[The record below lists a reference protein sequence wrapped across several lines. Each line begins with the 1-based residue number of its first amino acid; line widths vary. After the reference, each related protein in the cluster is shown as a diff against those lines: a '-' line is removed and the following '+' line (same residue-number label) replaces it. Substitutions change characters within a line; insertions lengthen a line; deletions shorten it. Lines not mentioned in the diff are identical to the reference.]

1 MIIDVHAH
9 ALTREFL
16 SELAR
21 ENAFGIETKGDG
33 FGFGGYGPL
42 DPLLFDVEG
51 AVQSL
56 AARDITLQLVSPPPR
71 IVSHANWG
79 ADRAFARRLNKQ
91 TADFVKQAGG
101 RHGGLAVP
109 SLTEPEFA
117 VAEIQRALDE
127 DGLTGVALP
136 TSAAGRPLDDPA
148 FEPLFAECARRG
160 IIVFMHPTTGVE
172 RPAFGQYTML
182 QLVGWPSETA
192 LCVARLI
199 FAGVFERHPGLK
211 LVLAHGGG
219 TLAMLAGRL
228 DLAYE
233 ASTYEANLNCR
244 KNISR
249 PPSSYLKQ
257 IFFDTVVV
265 HPDALRY
272 LIKLVSHEQVVFGSD
287 FPFEIGD
294 PLGTKALPTIAELPN
309 DIAVDILYRNS
320 AKILNSR
327 YDGEPV

>member
-1 MIIDVHAH
+1 MTIDVHAH
-9 ALTREFL
+9 ALTRAFL

-21 ENAFGIETKGDG
+21 EKAFGIEARGHG
-33 FGFGGYGPL
+33 FGFGGYGSL
-42 DPLLFDVEG
+42 DPLLYDVEG
-51 AVQSL
+51 AAQSV
-56 AARDITLQLVSPPPR
+56 AARGIALQLVSPPPR
-71 IVSHANWG
+71 IVSHASWG
-79 ADRAFARRLNKQ
+79 ADRAFARRLNRQ
-91 TADFVKQAGG
+91 TADFVREAGR

-109 SLTEPEFA
+109 ALTEPERA
-117 VAEIQRALDE
+117 VSEISRALDE
-127 DGLTGVALP
+127 DGLTGVTLP

-160 IIVFMHPTTGVE
+160 VIVFMHPTTGVE

-219 TLAMLAGRL
+219 TLPMLAGRL

-233 ASTYEANLNCR
+233 APRYEANPDCR

-257 IFFDTVVV
+257 IFYDTVVA
-265 HPDALRY
+265 HAAPLRY
-272 LIKLVSHEQVVFGSD
+272 LIDLVGPGQIVFGSD

-294 PLGTKALPTIAELPN
+294 PVGAKALPAIAQLPEPT
-309 DIAVDILYRNS
+309 AAAILHHNAS
-320 AKILNSR
+320 QILGGSR
-327 YDGEPV
+327 PNTV

>member
-9 ALTREFL
+9 ALTRDFL
-16 SELAR
+16 AELAR
-21 ENAFGIETKGDG
+21 EKAFGIETKGNG

-42 DPLLFDVEG
+42 DPLLFDVED
-51 AVQSL
+51 AAKSL
-56 AARDITLQLVSPPPR
+56 VTRDITLQLVSPPPR
-71 IVSHANWG
+71 IVSHAGWG
-79 ADRAFARRLNKQ
+79 ADRVFARRLNRQ
-91 TADFVKQAGG
+91 TADFVKQAGS

-109 SLTEPEFA
+109 ALTEPEHA
-117 VAEIQRALDE
+117 VAEICRALDE

-160 IIVFMHPTTGVE
+160 AIVFMHPTTGVE

-192 LCVARLI
+192 LCVSRLI

-233 ASTYEANLNCR
+233 APNYEANPDCR

-257 IFFDTVVV
+257 IFFDTVVA
-265 HPDALRY
+265 HPAALRY
-272 LIKLVSHEQVVFGSD
+272 LIELVGHEQVVFGSD

-294 PLGTKALPTIAELPN
+294 PLGAKALPAIAELRKS
-309 DIAVDILYRNS
+309 IAADILYNNA
-320 AKILNSR
+320 AKILSGAKAGR
-327 YDGEPV
+327 A

>member
-9 ALTREFL
+9 ALTRDFL

-21 ENAFGIETKGDG
+21 EKAFGIETKGDG

-51 AVQSL
+51 V
-56 AARDITLQLVSPPPR
+56 ARSVAERNIALQLVSPPPR
-71 IVSHANWG
+71 IVSHASWG
-79 ADRAFARRLNKQ
+79 ADRIFARRLNQQ
-91 TADFVKQAGG
+91 TANFVKAAGK

-109 SLTEPEFA
+109 ALTEPEHA
-117 VAEIQRALDE
+117 VAEISRALDE

-136 TSAAGRPLDDPA
+136 TSAAGRQLDDPA
-148 FEPLFAECARRG
+148 FEPLFAECARRDV
-160 IIVFMHPTTGVE
+160 IVFMHPTTGVE
-172 RPAFGQYTML
+172 RSAFGQYTML

-233 ASTYEANLNCR
+233 APRYEANPDCR

-257 IFFDTVVV
+257 IFYDTVVA
-265 HPDALRY
+265 HTAPLRY
-272 LIKLVSHEQVVFGSD
+272 LIDLVGYEQVMFGSD

-294 PLGTKALPTIAELPN
+294 PYGAKSLPTIKALPVSIA
-309 DIAVDILYRNS
+309 ADILYNNA
-320 AKILNSR
+320 AKIVFGGKVAR
-327 YDGEPV
+327 A

>member
-16 SELAR
+16 GELAR
-21 ENAFGIETKGDG
+21 EKAFGIEARDDG
-33 FGFGGYGPL
+33 FGFGGYGSL
-42 DPLLFDVEG
+42 DPLLFDIE
-51 AVQSL
+51 
-56 AARDITLQLVSPPPR
+56 AAAASVADRDIVLQLVSPPPR
-71 IVSHANWG
+71 IVSHASWG
-79 ADRAFARRLNKQ
+79 ADRAFARRLNRQ
-91 TADFVKQAGG
+91 TADFVRRAGR

-109 SLTEPEFA
+109 SLTEPEYA
-117 VAEIQRALDE
+117 VAEISRALDE

-160 IIVFMHPTTGVE
+160 VIVFMHPTTGIE
-172 RPAFGQYTML
+172 RPALGQYTML

-199 FAGVFERHPGLK
+199 FAGVFERYPGLN

-233 ASTYEANLNCR
+233 APHYEANPDCR
-244 KNISR
+244 RHISR
-249 PPSSYLKQ
+249 PPSSYLQQ
-257 IFFDTVVV
+257 IFFDTVVA
-265 HPDALRY
+265 HPAALRY
-272 LIKLVSHEQVVFGSD
+272 LLDLVGPGRIMFGSD

-294 PLGTKALPTIAELPN
+294 PYGAKALPVIAELP
-309 DIAVDILYRNS
+309 DAVANAILHDN
-320 AKILNSR
+320 ASR
-327 YDGEPV
+327 VLSRANNAAA

>member
-9 ALTREFL
+9 ALTRDFL
-16 SELAR
+16 SELAH
-21 ENAFGIETKGDG
+21 EKAFGIEARDSG

-42 DPLLFDVEG
+42 DPLLFDIEAAAASV
-51 AVQSL
+51 
-56 AARDITLQLVSPPPR
+56 AARDIALQLVSPPPR
-71 IVSHANWG
+71 IVSHASWG
-79 ADRAFARRLNKQ
+79 ADRAFARRLNRQ
-91 TADFVKQAGG
+91 TADFVRRAGG

-109 SLTEPEFA
+109 SLTEPEHA
-117 VAEIQRALDE
+117 VAEISRALDE

-148 FEPLFAECARRG
+148 FEPLLAECARRG

-199 FAGVFERHPGLK
+199 FAGVFERHPGLN

-233 ASTYEANLNCR
+233 APHYEANPDCR

-257 IFFDTVVV
+257 MFFDTVVA
-265 HPDALRY
+265 HPAALRY
-272 LIKLVSHEQVVFGSD
+272 LVDLVGPDRIVFGSD

-294 PLGTKALPTIAELPN
+294 PYGAKSLPAIAQLPQAAATAILHDNASRILGRVRSEKA
-309 DIAVDILYRNS
+309 
-320 AKILNSR
+320 
-327 YDGEPV
+327 

>member
-16 SELAR
+16 VELAR
-21 ENAFGIETKGDG
+21 ENAFGIEAKADG

-51 AVQSL
+51 AVKSL
-56 AARDITLQLVSPPPR
+56 TARDITLQLVSPPPR
-71 IVSHANWG
+71 IVSHAGWG
-79 ADRAFARRLNKQ
+79 ADRAFARRLNRQ
-91 TADFVKQAGG
+91 TADFVKQAGN

-109 SLTEPEFA
+109 ALTEPEHA
-117 VAEIQRALDE
+117 VAEISRALDE

-160 IIVFMHPTTGVE
+160 VIVFMHPTTGVE

-192 LCVARLI
+192 LCVSRLI

-233 ASTYEANLNCR
+233 APHYEANPDCC

-257 IFFDTVVV
+257 IFYDTVVV
-265 HPDALRY
+265 HPAALRY
-272 LIKLVSHEQVVFGSD
+272 LVDLVGPEQIVFGSD

-294 PLGTKALPTIAELPN
+294 PLGAKALPTIAQLPE
-309 DIAVDILYRNS
+309 AAATAILHDNAS
-320 AKILNSR
+320 QILDRTRANTA
-327 YDGEPV
+327 

>member
-9 ALTREFL
+9 ALTRDFL

-21 ENAFGIETKGDG
+21 ERAFGIETKGDG

-42 DPLLFDVEG
+42 DPLLYDVEG
-51 AVQSL
+51 ASRSV
-56 AARDITLQLVSPPPR
+56 ADRDIALQLVSPPPR
-71 IVSHANWG
+71 IVSHASWG
-79 ADRAFARRLNKQ
+79 ADRDFARRLNRQ
-91 TADFVKQAGG
+91 TADFVRAAGR

-109 SLTEPEFA
+109 ALTEPQHA
-117 VAEIQRALDE
+117 VAEISRALDE
-127 DGLTGVALP
+127 DGLKGVALP
-136 TSAAGRPLDDPA
+136 TSAAGRPLDDA
-148 FEPLFAECARRG
+148 TFEPLFAECARRG
-160 IIVFMHPTTGVE
+160 VIVFMHPTTGVE

-199 FAGVFERHPGLK
+199 FAGVFERHPTLK

-233 ASTYEANLNCR
+233 APRYEANPDCR
-244 KNISR
+244 KHISR
-249 PPSSYLKQ
+249 PPSSYLTQ
-257 IFFDTVVV
+257 IFYDTVVA
-265 HPDALRY
+265 HPAALRY
-272 LIKLVSHEQVVFGSD
+272 LIELVGHEQVMFGSD

-294 PLGTKALPTIAELPN
+294 PYGAKSLPTIKALPEPVA
-309 DIAVDILYRNS
+309 ADILYNNAAR
-320 AKILNSR
+320 IVF
-327 YDGEPV
+327 GEKAVHP

>member
-9 ALTREFL
+9 ALTRDFL

-21 ENAFGIETKGDG
+21 EKAFGIEARDSG

-42 DPLLFDVEG
+42 DPLLFDIEAAAASV
-51 AVQSL
+51 
-56 AARDITLQLVSPPPR
+56 AARDIALQLVSPPPR
-71 IVSHANWG
+71 IVSHASWG
-79 ADRAFARRLNKQ
+79 ADRAFARRLNRQ
-91 TADFVKQAGG
+91 TADFVKRAGD

-109 SLTEPEFA
+109 SLTEPEHA
-117 VAEIQRALDE
+117 VAEISRALDE
-127 DGLTGVALP
+127 DGLTGVTLP

-148 FEPLFAECARRG
+148 FEPLLAECARRG

-172 RPAFGQYTML
+172 RPALGQYTML

-199 FAGVFERHPGLK
+199 FAGFERHPGLN

-233 ASTYEANLNCR
+233 APRYEANLDCR

-257 IFFDTVVV
+257 IFFDTVVA
-265 HPDALRY
+265 HPAALRY
-272 LIKLVSHEQVVFGSD
+272 LVDLVGPDRIVFGSD

-294 PLGTKALPTIAELPN
+294 PYGAKVLPAIAQLPQAAATAILHDNASQILGRVRSETA
-309 DIAVDILYRNS
+309 
-320 AKILNSR
+320 
-327 YDGEPV
+327 

>member
-9 ALTREFL
+9 ALTRDFL

-21 ENAFGIETKGDG
+21 ENAFGIEARDQG

-42 DPLLFDVEG
+42 DPLLFDVE
-51 AVQSL
+51 AAAASV

-71 IVSHANWG
+71 IVSHASWG
-79 ADRAFARRLNKQ
+79 ADRAFARRLNRQ
-91 TADFVKQAGG
+91 TADFVKQAGR

-109 SLTEPEFA
+109 ALTEPEHA
-117 VAEIQRALDE
+117 VAEISRALDE

-160 IIVFMHPTTGVE
+160 VIVFMHPTTGIQ
-172 RPAFGQYTML
+172 RPTFGQYTML

-199 FAGVFERHPGLK
+199 FAGVFERHPGLR

-233 ASTYEANLNCR
+233 APRYEANPDCR

-249 PPSSYLKQ
+249 PPSSYLAQ
-257 IFFDTVVV
+257 IFYDTVVA
-265 HPDALRY
+265 HPAALRY
-272 LIKLVSHEQVVFGSD
+272 LVDLVGPGQIMFGSD

-294 PLGTKALPTIAELPN
+294 PVGAKSLPAIARLSE
-309 DIAVDILYRNS
+309 AAATAILHDNAS
-320 AKILNSR
+320 QILDRTRGNTA
-327 YDGEPV
+327 

>member
-1 MIIDVHAH
+1 VIIDVHAH

-16 SELAR
+16 GELAR
-21 ENAFGIETKGDG
+21 DNAFGIEAKGDG

-42 DPLLFDVEG
+42 DPLLYDVEG
-51 AVQSL
+51 AAQSL
-56 AARDITLQLVSPPPR
+56 VARDITLQLVSPPPR
-71 IVSHANWG
+71 IVSHAGWG

-91 TADFVKQAGG
+91 TADFVRQAGS

-109 SLTEPEFA
+109 SLTEPQFA
-117 VAEIQRALDE
+117 VDEIRRALDE

-160 IIVFMHPTTGVE
+160 VIVFMHPTTGVE

-182 QLVGWPSETA
+182 QLVGWPTETA

-199 FAGVFERHPGLK
+199 FAGVFERHPGLN

-219 TLAMLAGRL
+219 ALAMLAGRL
-228 DLAYE
+228 DLGYE
-233 ASTYEANLNCR
+233 APHYEANPQCR
-244 KNISR
+244 ANISR

-265 HPDALRY
+265 HPAALRF
-272 LIKLVSHEQVVFGSD
+272 LIDMVGHQQIVFGSD
-287 FPFEIGD
+287 FPFEVGD
-294 PLGTKALPTIAELPN
+294 PVGAKALPAIADLP
-309 DIAVDILYRNS
+309 DTVAADILFNTAAR
-320 AKILNSR
+320 ILAGARST
-327 YDGEPV
+327 

>member
-21 ENAFGIETKGDG
+21 DNTLGIETKGDG

-42 DPLLFDVEG
+42 DPLLYDVQG
-51 AVQSL
+51 AAESL
-56 AARDITLQLVSPPPR
+56 VARDITLQLVSPPPR
-71 IVSHANWG
+71 IVSHASWG
-79 ADRAFARRLNKQ
+79 ADRAFARRLNRQ
-91 TADFVKQAGG
+91 TADFVKQAGS

-109 SLTEPEFA
+109 ALTEPEFA
-117 VAEIQRALDE
+117 VAEISRALDE

-136 TSAAGRPLDDPA
+136 TTAVGRPLDDPA

-160 IIVFMHPTTGVE
+160 VIVFMHPTTGVE

-192 LCVARLI
+192 LCVSRLI

-233 ASTYEANLNCR
+233 APHYEANPDCR

-257 IFFDTVVV
+257 IYFDTVVA
-265 HPDALRY
+265 HPAALRY
-272 LIKLVSHEQVVFGSD
+272 LIELVGHEQIVFGSD

-294 PLGTKALPTIAELPN
+294 PVGAKALPAIAKLPDN
-309 DIAVDILYRNS
+309 VAADILYNNA
-320 AKILNSR
+320 AKILSGAKAGR
-327 YDGEPV
+327 K

>member
-9 ALTREFL
+9 ALTRAFL
-16 SELAR
+16 GELAR
-21 ENAFGIETKGDG
+21 ENAFGIEVKGDG

-51 AVQSL
+51 AAKSV
-56 AARDITLQLVSPPPR
+56 ADRNIILQLVSPPPR
-71 IVSHANWG
+71 IVSHAGWG
-79 ADRAFARRLNKQ
+79 ADRTFARRLNEQ
-91 TADFVKQAGG
+91 TANFVKQAGS

-117 VAEIQRALDE
+117 VAEICRALDE

-160 IIVFMHPTTGVE
+160 VIVFMHPTTGIE

-192 LCVARLI
+192 LCVSRLI
-199 FAGVFERHPGLK
+199 FAGVFERHPNLK

-219 TLAMLAGRL
+219 ALAMLAGRL

-233 ASTYEANLNCR
+233 ASTYEANPDCR
-244 KNISR
+244 KHISR

-257 IFFDTVVV
+257 IFFDSVVV
-265 HPDALRY
+265 HPGALRY
-272 LIKLVSHEQVVFGSD
+272 LIDLVGHQQVVFGSD

-294 PLGTKALPTIAELPN
+294 PLGAKGLPAIAELPKN
-309 DIAVDILYRNS
+309 VATDILHATA
-320 AKILNSR
+320 AKILA
-327 YDGEPV
+327 GGGAK

>member
-16 SELAR
+16 GELAR
-21 ENAFGIETKGDG
+21 ENAFGIEAKGDG

-51 AVQSL
+51 AAQSL
-56 AARDITLQLVSPPPR
+56 VARDITKQLVSPPPR
-71 IVSHANWG
+71 IVSHAGWG
-79 ADRAFARRLNKQ
+79 ADRAFARRLNRQ
-91 TADFVKQAGG
+91 TADFVRQAGN

-117 VAEIQRALDE
+117 VAEICRALDE

-148 FEPLFAECARRG
+148 FEPMFAECARRG
-160 IIVFMHPTTGVE
+160 VIVFMHPTTGVE

-219 TLAMLAGRL
+219 ALAMLAGRL

-233 ASTYEANLNCR
+233 APRYEANPDCR

-257 IFFDTVVV
+257 IYFDTVVV
-265 HPDALRY
+265 HPAALRY
-272 LIKLVSHEQVVFGSD
+272 LVDLVGHEQVVFGSD

-294 PLGTKALPTIAELPN
+294 PLGAKSLPAIAELPKN
-309 DIAVDILYRNS
+309 VAADILYNNA
-320 AKILNSR
+320 AKILSGTKAGR
-327 YDGEPV
+327 

>member
-16 SELAR
+16 GELAR
-21 ENAFGIETKGDG
+21 ENAFGIEVKGDG

-42 DPLLFDVEG
+42 DPLLFDV
-51 AVQSL
+51 AAAAQSL
-56 AARDITLQLVSPPPR
+56 VTRDIALQLVSPPPR
-71 IVSHANWG
+71 IVSHAGWG

-91 TADFVKQAGG
+91 TADFVKQAGS

-109 SLTEPEFA
+109 ALTEPEFA
-117 VAEIQRALDE
+117 VAEICRALDE
-127 DGLTGVALP
+127 DGLTGVVLP

-148 FEPLFAECARRG
+148 YEPLFAECARRG
-160 IIVFMHPTTGVE
+160 VLVFMHPTTGVE

-182 QLVGWPSETA
+182 QLVGWPSETG
-192 LCVARLI
+192 LCVSRLI
-199 FAGVFERHPGLK
+199 FAGVFERHPELK

-228 DLAYE
+228 DLGYE
-233 ASTYEANLNCR
+233 ASTFEANPDCR

-257 IFFDTVVV
+257 IFFDTVVA
-265 HPDALRY
+265 HPAALRY
-272 LIKLVSHEQVVFGSD
+272 LIDLVGHQQVVFGSD

-294 PLGTKALPTIAELPN
+294 PLGAKGLPAIAELPE
-309 DIAVDILYRNS
+309 AVATGILHNNAARLL
-320 AKILNSR
+320 AR
-327 YDGEPV
+327 VE

>member
-1 MIIDVHAH
+1 
-9 ALTREFL
+9 
-16 SELAR
+16 
-21 ENAFGIETKGDG
+21 
-33 FGFGGYGPL
+33 
-42 DPLLFDVEG
+42 
-51 AVQSL
+51 
-56 AARDITLQLVSPPPR
+56 
-71 IVSHANWG
+71 
-79 ADRAFARRLNKQ
+79 
-91 TADFVKQAGG
+91 
-101 RHGGLAVP
+101 VP
-109 SLTEPEFA
+109 ALTEPEHA
-117 VAEIQRALDE
+117 VAEICRALDE

-160 IIVFMHPTTGVE
+160 AIVFMHPTTGVE

-192 LCVARLI
+192 LCVSRLI

-233 ASTYEANLNCR
+233 APNYEANPDCR

-257 IFFDTVVV
+257 IFFDTVVA
-265 HPDALRY
+265 HPAALRY
-272 LIKLVSHEQVVFGSD
+272 LIDLVGHRQLVFGSD

-294 PLGTKALPTIAELPN
+294 PYGGKALPAINALPS
-309 DIAVDILYRNS
+309 DVAADILYKT
-320 AKILNSR
+320 AATILSNFA
-327 YDGEPV
+327 PA

>member
-16 SELAR
+16 AELAR
-21 ENAFGIETKGDG
+21 ENAFGIEAKGDG

-42 DPLLFDVEG
+42 DPMLSDVEG
-51 AVQSL
+51 AVRSL
-56 AARDITLQLVSPPPR
+56 TARDITLQLVSPPPR
-71 IVSHANWG
+71 IVSHAGWG
-79 ADRAFARRLNKQ
+79 ADRAFARRLNRQ
-91 TADFVKQAGG
+91 TADFVKQAGK

-109 SLTEPEFA
+109 ALTEPEHA
-117 VAEIQRALDE
+117 VAEISRALDE

-160 IIVFMHPTTGVE
+160 VIVFMHPTTGIE

-182 QLVGWPSETA
+182 QLVGWPSETG

-233 ASTYEANLNCR
+233 APRYEANPDCR
-244 KNISR
+244 KHISR
-249 PPSSYLKQ
+249 APSSYLNQ
-257 IFFDTVVV
+257 IFYDTVVA
-265 HPDALRY
+265 HPKALSY
-272 LIKLVSHEQVVFGSD
+272 LVDLVGPEQIVFGSD

-294 PLGTKALPTIAELPN
+294 PVGAKSLPAIAQLP
-309 DIAVDILYRNS
+309 DAARAAILHDNAFR
-320 AKILNSR
+320 ILN
-327 YDGEPV
+327 GAKGGN

>member
-1 MIIDVHAH
+1 MMIDVHAH

-16 SELAR
+16 SELASER
-21 ENAFGIETKGDG
+21 AFGIEARGDG
-33 FGFGGYGPL
+33 FGFGGYGLL

-51 AVQSL
+51 AARSV
-56 AARDITLQLVSPPPR
+56 AERDITLQLVSPPPR
-71 IVSHANWG
+71 IVSHAGWG
-79 ADRAFARRLNKQ
+79 ADRAFARRLNRQ
-91 TADFVKQAGG
+91 TADFVRRAGK

-109 SLTEPEFA
+109 ALTEPEHA
-117 VAEIQRALDE
+117 VAEISRALDE

-136 TSAAGRPLDDPA
+136 TSAAGRPLDDGA

-160 IIVFMHPTTGVE
+160 VIVFMHPTTGVE

-233 ASTYEANLNCR
+233 APRYEANPDCR
-244 KNISR
+244 KHITR

-257 IFFDTVVV
+257 IFYDTVVA
-265 HPDALRY
+265 HPAALRY
-272 LIKLVSHEQVVFGSD
+272 LIDLVGHEQVVFGSD

-294 PLGTKALPTIAELPN
+294 PHGAKALPAIAALSDSVAD
-309 DIAVDILYRNS
+309 DIRYNNAARIVFGKPAAS
-320 AKILNSR
+320 A
-327 YDGEPV
+327 

>member
-9 ALTREFL
+9 ALTRAFL
-16 SELAR
+16 GELAR
-21 ENAFGIETKGDG
+21 ENAFGIEAKGDG

-42 DPLLFDVEG
+42 DPLLFDPEG
-51 AVQSL
+51 AAQSL
-56 AARDITLQLVSPPPR
+56 VARDIALQLVSPPPR
-71 IVSHANWG
+71 IVSHAGWG
-79 ADRAFARRLNKQ
+79 ADRAFARRLNQQ
-91 TADFVKQAGG
+91 TADFVREAGS

-109 SLTEPEFA
+109 ALTEPEFA
-117 VAEIQRALDE
+117 VDEIRRALDE

-148 FEPLFAECARRG
+148 FEPLFAECGRRG
-160 IIVFMHPTTGVE
+160 VIVFMHPTTGVE

-199 FAGVFERHPGLK
+199 FAGVFERHPGLN

-233 ASTYEANLNCR
+233 ASTYEANPDCR
-244 KNISR
+244 KHISR

-257 IFFDTVVV
+257 IFFDTVVA
-265 HPDALRY
+265 HPAALRY
-272 LIKLVSHEQVVFGSD
+272 LIDLVGHQRVVFGSD

-294 PLGTKALPTIAELPN
+294 PLGKKALPAIAALPP
-309 DIAVDILYRNS
+309 DVAADILYNNA
-320 AKILNSR
+320 AKLLAV
-327 YDGEPV
+327 GK

>member
-9 ALTREFL
+9 ALTRAFL
-16 SELAR
+16 ADLAR
-21 ENAFGIETKGDG
+21 ERAFGIETKGDG

-42 DPLLFDVEG
+42 DPLLYDVEG
-51 AVQSL
+51 AARNV
-56 AARDITLQLVSPPPR
+56 AGRDITLQLVSPPPR
-71 IVSHANWG
+71 IVSYASWG
-79 ADRAFARRLNKQ
+79 ADRAFARRLNRQ
-91 TADFVKQAGG
+91 TADFVKEAGK

-109 SLTEPEFA
+109 ALTEPEHA
-117 VAEIQRALDE
+117 VAEISRALDE
-127 DGLTGVALP
+127 DGLIGVALP

-160 IIVFMHPTTGVE
+160 VIVFMHPTTGVE

-233 ASTYEANLNCR
+233 APRYEANPDCR
-244 KNISR
+244 KHISR
-249 PPSSYLKQ
+249 APSTYLNQ
-257 IFFDTVVV
+257 IFYDTVVA
-265 HPDALRY
+265 HPKALNY
-272 LIKLVSHEQVVFGSD
+272 LLDLVGPEQIVFGSD

-294 PLGTKALPTIAELPN
+294 PVGAKSLPAIAQLP
-309 DIAVDILYRNS
+309 DAARAAILHDN
-320 AKILNSR
+320 AFKILNGGR
-327 YDGEPV
+327 T

>member
-21 ENAFGIETKGDG
+21 ENAFGIEAKGDG

-42 DPLLFDVEG
+42 DPLLFDVE
-51 AVQSL
+51 AAARSL
-56 AARDITLQLVSPPPR
+56 VSRDITLQLVSPPPR

-91 TADFVKQAGG
+91 TADFVKRAGR

-160 IIVFMHPTTGVE
+160 VIVFMHPTTGVE

-219 TLAMLAGRL
+219 TLAMLAGRI

-233 ASTYEANLNCR
+233 ASTYEANPDCR

-257 IFFDTVVV
+257 IFFDTVVA
-265 HPDALRY
+265 HPVALRY
-272 LIKLVSHEQVVFGSD
+272 LIDLVGHKQVVFGSD

-294 PLGTKALPTIAELPN
+294 PLGAKALPAIAEMAP
-309 DIAVDILYRNS
+309 DIAADILHNNAAR
-320 AKILNSR
+320 ILA
-327 YDGEPV
+327 GE

>member
-9 ALTREFL
+9 ALTRDFL
-16 SELAR
+16 AELAR
-21 ENAFGIETKGDG
+21 ENAFGIEAKGDG

-42 DPLLFDVEG
+42 DALLFDVEG
-51 AVQSL
+51 AVTSL
-56 AARDITLQLVSPPPR
+56 TARDITLQLVSPPPR
-71 IVSHANWG
+71 IVSHAGWG
-79 ADRAFARRLNKQ
+79 ADRAFARRLNRQ
-91 TADFVKQAGG
+91 TADFVKQAGA

-109 SLTEPEFA
+109 ALTQPEFA
-117 VAEIQRALDE
+117 VAEISRALDE

-160 IIVFMHPTTGVE
+160 VIVFMHPTTGIE

-192 LCVARLI
+192 LCVSRLI

-233 ASTYEANLNCR
+233 APRYEANPDCR
-244 KNISR
+244 KNIPR
-249 PPSSYLKQ
+249 PPSSYLRQ

-265 HPDALRY
+265 HPAALRY
-272 LIKLVSHEQVVFGSD
+272 LVDLVGHTQIVFGSD

-294 PLGTKALPTIAELPN
+294 PVGEKSLPAIAQLPETV
-309 DIAVDILYRNS
+309 AADILYNNA
-320 AKILNSR
+320 AKILSSAKQ
-327 YDGEPV
+327 DSA

>member
-1 MIIDVHAH
+1 MIVDVHAH

-16 SELAR
+16 AELAR
-21 ENAFGIETKGDG
+21 ENAFGIEVKGDG
-33 FGFGGYGPL
+33 FGFGGYGSL
-42 DPLLFDVEG
+42 DPMLSDVEG
-51 AVQSL
+51 AVRSL
-56 AARDITLQLVSPPPR
+56 TARDITLQLVSPPPR
-71 IVSHANWG
+71 IVSHAGWG
-79 ADRAFARRLNKQ
+79 ADRAFARRLNRQ
-91 TADFVKQAGG
+91 TADFVRQAGN

-109 SLTEPEFA
+109 ALTEPEHA
-117 VAEIQRALDE
+117 VAEIRRALDE

-160 IIVFMHPTTGVE
+160 VIVFMHPTTGVE

-182 QLVGWPSETA
+182 QLVGWPSETG

-233 ASTYEANLNCR
+233 APHYEANADCR

-249 PPSSYLKQ
+249 LPSSYLKQ
-257 IFFDTVVV
+257 IF
-265 HPDALRY
+265 LRHRRGPS
-272 LIKLVSHEQVVFGSD
+272 VSAAVSDRFGGSRAD
-287 FPFEIGD
+287 RVRLRFSVRDRRPRRRQGAACD
-294 PLGTKALPTIAELPN
+294 CRTARPHRCRHSLQQRRK
-309 DIAVDILYRNS
+309 NS
-320 AKILNSR
+320 VERKVGA
-327 YDGEPV
+327 

>member
-9 ALTREFL
+9 ALTRAFL
-16 SELAR
+16 GELAR
-21 ENAFGIETKGDG
+21 ENAFGIEARGDG

-51 AVQSL
+51 AAQSL
-56 AARDITLQLVSPPPR
+56 TARDITLQLVSPPPR
-71 IVSHANWG
+71 IVSHAGWG

-91 TADFVKQAGG
+91 TADFVKQAGR

-109 SLTEPEFA
+109 ALTEPEFA
-117 VAEIQRALDE
+117 VAELCRALDE

-148 FEPLFAECARRG
+148 YEPMFAECARRG
-160 IIVFMHPTTGVE
+160 VIVFMHPTTGVE
-172 RPAFGQYTML
+172 RAAFGQYTML

-192 LCVARLI
+192 LCVSRLI

-219 TLAMLAGRL
+219 TLAMLAGRI

-233 ASTYEANLNCR
+233 ASTYEANPDCR

-257 IFFDTVVV
+257 IFFDTVVA
-265 HPDALRY
+265 HPAALRY
-272 LIKLVSHEQVVFGSD
+272 LIELVGHEQVVFGSD

-294 PLGTKALPTIAELPN
+294 PLGSKALPAIAGLPEAV
-309 DIAVDILYRNS
+309 AVDILYRNAARILAA
-320 AKILNSR
+320 AKVS
-327 YDGEPV
+327 

>member
-16 SELAR
+16 IELAR
-21 ENAFGIETKGDG
+21 EKVFGIETKGDG

-42 DPLLFDVEG
+42 DPLLYDVEG
-51 AVQSL
+51 AAKSL
-56 AARDITLQLVSPPPR
+56 VARDITLQLVSPPPR
-71 IVSHANWG
+71 IVSHAGWG

-91 TADFVKQAGG
+91 TADFVKQAGA

-109 SLTEPEFA
+109 ALTEPEFA
-117 VAEIQRALDE
+117 VAEISRALDE

-136 TSAAGRPLDDPA
+136 TSAAGRPLDDGA

-160 IIVFMHPTTGVE
+160 VIVFMHPTTGVE

-192 LCVARLI
+192 LCVSRLI

-219 TLAMLAGRL
+219 TLAMLAGRI

-233 ASTYEANLNCR
+233 ASTYEANPDCR
-244 KNISR
+244 KHISR
-249 PPSSYLKQ
+249 PPSSYLDQ
-257 IFFDTVVV
+257 IFFDTVVA
-265 HPDALRY
+265 HPAALRY
-272 LIKLVSHEQVVFGSD
+272 LIDLVGHRQIVFGSD

-294 PLGTKALPTIAELPN
+294 PLGAKALPAIAALPEN
-309 DIAVDILYRNS
+309 VAADILYNN
-320 AKILNSR
+320 AAHILAAA
-327 YDGEPV
+327 GHGAA

>member
-9 ALTREFL
+9 ALTRAFL
-16 SELAR
+16 GELAR
-21 ENAFGIETKGDG
+21 ENAFGIEARGDG

-51 AVQSL
+51 AAQSL
-56 AARDITLQLVSPPPR
+56 TARDITLQLVSPPPR
-71 IVSHANWG
+71 IVSHAGWG

-91 TADFVKQAGG
+91 TADFVKQAGS

-109 SLTEPEFA
+109 ALTEPEFA
-117 VAEIQRALDE
+117 VAELCRALDE

-148 FEPLFAECARRG
+148 YEPMFAECARRG
-160 IIVFMHPTTGVE
+160 VIVFMHPTTGVE
-172 RPAFGQYTML
+172 RAAFGQYTML

-192 LCVARLI
+192 LCVSRLI

-219 TLAMLAGRL
+219 TLAMLAGRI

-233 ASTYEANLNCR
+233 ASTYEANPDCR

-257 IFFDTVVV
+257 IFFDTVVA
-265 HPDALRY
+265 HPLALRY
-272 LIKLVSHEQVVFGSD
+272 LIELVGHEQVVFGSD

-294 PLGTKALPTIAELPN
+294 PLGAKALPAIAGLPE
-309 DIAVDILYRNS
+309 AVAADILYNNAANILAA
-320 AKILNSR
+320 AKVS
-327 YDGEPV
+327 